1 VGRIDKDATNRIA
14 LVYPSPYHVGMSSL
28 GYQSVY
34 RLIQS
39 TQDFCAERVFL
50 PDDSDAGRAT
60 DEPITSIEANRHL
73 GDFSAIAVSIA
84 YELET
89 AGLVRLFE
97 QARLPLLQTSRDDRH
112 PLVIAGGP
120 LTFSNPKPL
129 LPFVD
134 VLVVGEA
141 EDTLPIVLEG
151 LREGLSRRALLER
164 LASHPHIVVPAIEG
178 DKPLLVGK
186 AQDDRLPAFSLI
198 RTPHTELSDMFLI
211 EAARG
216 CSRGCQYC
224 VMRRSTND
232 GMRIVDKHRILSLV
246 PDDAPKVGLVGAAV
260 SDHPAIV
267 EIVSVLAERGKR
279 VGLSSLRPEQLKQ
292 PLVHALGL
300 AGYRTLT
307 TALDG
312 ASRRLRRLIERHSQD
327 DHYRRAAE
335 LARQNGMDRLKLYL
349 MLGLPGE
356 TNEDVDECAEFVSE
370 LSRMIPIALGISAF
384 CAKRNTPLDGKP
396 FVGIGQIQA
405 RLKRLRRG
413 LSGRAEVRAT
423 SARWAW
429 VEHVLAQGGEAEGL
443 AVLEAQKA
451 GGSFAE
457 YRRAFER
464 LGHHPDGRDSSA
476 AEIEAAATQRHL
488 PIAGE

>member
-1 VGRIDKDATNRIA
+1 VGRVEKDAPHRVA

-50 PDDSDAGRAT
+50 PDDLDPCGST
-60 DEPITSIEANRHL
+60 DEPITSIESNRHL
-73 GDFSAIAVSIA
+73 GDFTAIAISIA
-84 YELET
+84 CELEI

-97 QARLPLLQTSRDDRH
+97 QARLPLAQRSRDQRH

-120 LTFSNPKPL
+120 LTFSNPRPL

-141 EDTLPIVLEG
+141 EGILPVVLEA
-151 LREGLSRRALLER
+151 LREGLPRRAMLER
-164 LASHPHIVVPAIEG
+164 LSQHPNIVVPSIDS
-178 DKPLLVGK
+178 DKPLLVGR
-186 AQDDRLPAFSLI
+186 AQDALLPAFSWI
-198 RTPHTELSDMFLI
+198 RTPQTELSDMFLI

-216 CSRGCQYC
+216 CSHGCQYC
-224 VMRRSTND
+224 VMRRSTNG
-232 GMRIVDKHRILSLV
+232 GMRIVNKDRILALV
-246 PDDAPKVGLVGAAV
+246 PNDAPKVGLVGAAV

-267 EIVSVLAERGKR
+267 EIVSILAERGKR
-279 VGLSSLRPEQLKQ
+279 VGLSSLRPDRLKQ
-292 PLVHALGL
+292 PLVQALGL

-335 LARQNGMDRLKLYL
+335 LARENGMDRLKLYL

-356 TNEDVDECAEFVSE
+356 TTEDIDECAQFVSE
-370 LSRMIPIALGISAF
+370 LSRIIPIALGVSAF
-384 CAKRNTPLDGKP
+384 CAKRNTPLDGAP
-396 FVGIGQIQA
+396 YAGIGRIQA

-443 AVLEAQKA
+443 AVVEAQKA

-464 LGHHPDGRDSSA
+464 LGHNPDGHDTA
-476 AEIEAAATQRHL
+476 GAEFEAAAELR
-488 PIAGE
+488 